1 MSPRAPLNQS
11 AYPTPSGPPQA
22 IFDECAVRPQLRAA
36 YYQLLAGA
44 QSAQVRDGDR
54 WQTFQRGDNVE
65 LRKAIQRIE
74 MTCDPRYRHGRAI
87 RAGGYRRPM
96 WGGGYGGGY

>member
-1 MSPRAPLNQS
+1 
-11 AYPTPSGPPQA
+11 
-22 IFDECAVRPQLRAA
+22 
-36 YYQLLAGA
+36 
-44 QSAQVRDGDR
+44 
-54 WQTFQRGDNVE
+54 

-87 RAGGYRRPM
+87 RAGGYQRPM